1 MTYKSFSIETDA
13 DGIAVMTINVPD
25 QTMNVWD
32 RTLLTEFPK
41 FIDDFIAD
49 DAMKGLVITSGKENA
64 FLAGADLRMLEEQ
77 TPSLTKAFFDQSMTL
92 TRALRKMES
101 GGHTARQIAKERK
114 KAKPVAAA
122 IEGLA
127 LGGGLELALAC
138 HYRVV
143 ADNPKIQLGLPE
155 VMVGLLPGA
164 GGTQRV
170 PRLIGL
176 QNAAVMCAQ
185 GKSLNP
191 KTALAQ
197 GLIHEVVDAGST
209 IEKAKAWVK
218 ANPQTLAPWDQR
230 GFKVPGGAGSMNP
243 KAVQF
248 FMVANSMG
256 MQTTKGNFPAVQA
269 IMSCLYEGTALPIDT
284 ALAVEVKYFVTLLN
298 DPVSKNMIR
307 TLFINKNAAEK
318 GAGRPKGIPKVE
330 IKTVGVLGA
339 GLMGSGIAHVTAKG
353 GMNVIVLDRSAEDA
367 QKAVAYSQKIIDKKV
382 GRGRMSKEDGE
393 AFMALITPTTDY
405 NDLKDVDLII
415 EAVFERPD
423 VKADVI
429 QKTEAVIGKDIVFA
443 SNTST
448 LPIGGLAKHS
458 KRPEQ
463 FIGMH
468 FFSPVERMPLL
479 EIIPHDGTGDLAL
492 AAAFDYNK
500 RIRKTPIVV
509 KDVRGF
515 FTNRVFPPYVNEAS
529 LMVTEGV
536 SMALIENCALK
547 FGLPIGPL
555 AVTDDTTLKLGYD
568 IMQSTQKEM
577 GDKYVPSG
585 TEAFMEKMVVELG
598 RSGRRFG
605 KGFYN
610 YDEKGNRL
618 NLWEGMTEIYPLA
631 ENQPSEDEVLQRLI
645 YAQLTPT
652 ALCYA
657 ESVVPDPQSADLGA
671 IFGWGFSPWTG
682 GPLSY
687 IDTIGL
693 ETYVATSDMLAQK
706 HGARF
711 TPPQMFRDM
720 AKTGKT
726 LYGGPAKST
735 HFSKSALQ
743 RMLEVD
749 VVKIA
754 NQMGVAAG
762 VEDLKSDTIRKIL
775 KAQDAKAAA

>member
-1 MTYKSFSIETDA
+1 MTYKSFKIDIDA
-13 DGIAVMTINVPD
+13 DGIAVMTIDVPN

-32 RTLLTEFPK
+32 ENLITEFPK
-41 FIDDFIAD
+41 FIDTFVSD
-49 DAMKGLVITSGKENA
+49 DDIKGLVIASGKKNA

-77 TPSLTKAFFDQSMTL
+77 TPSRTKEFFEQSMML

-101 GGHTARQIAKERK
+101 GGHSPRQIAKEGK
-114 KAKPVAAA
+114 KAKPVAVAL
-122 IEGLA
+122 EGLA

-155 VMVGLLPGA
+155 VLVGLLPGA

-176 QNAAVMCAQ
+176 QNAAMMCAQ

-197 GLIHEVVDAGST
+197 GLIHEIVEPGKT
-209 IEKAKAWVK
+209 IEAAKTWVK
-218 ANPQTLAPWDQR
+218 ANPKTLAPWDVR
-230 GFKVPGGAGSMNP
+230 GFKVPGGAGSMHP

-248 FMVANSMG
+248 FMAANAMG
-256 MQTTKGNFPAVQA
+256 LQTTKGNFPAVEA
-269 IMSCLYEGTALPIDT
+269 IMSCLYEGTMLPIDT
-284 ALAVEVKYFVTLLN
+284 ALAVEVKYFINLLN

-307 TLFINKNAAEK
+307 TLFINKQAAEK
-318 GAGRPKGIPKVE
+318 GAGRPDSVPTVE

-339 GLMGSGIAHVTAKG
+339 GLMGSGITHVTAKG
-353 GMNVIVLDRSAEDA
+353 GMNVIVLDRTEEDA
-367 QKAVAYSQKIIDKKV
+367 QKAIAYSQKIIDKKV
-382 GRGRMSKEDGE
+382 SRGRMTKEKGE
-393 AFMALITPTTDY
+393 AFMARITPTANYD
-405 NDLKDVDLII
+405 DLKNVDLII

-423 VKADVI
+423 VKEDVI
-429 QKTEAVIGKDIVFA
+429 KKTEAVIGKNVVFA

-448 LPIGGLAKHS
+448 LPIGGLAVHS

-479 EIIPHDGTGDLAL
+479 EIIPHAGSGDLAL

-500 RIRKTPIVV
+500 KIRKTPIVV

-515 FTNRVFPPYVNEAS
+515 FTNRVFPPYVTEAS
-529 LMVTEGV
+529 LMITEGV

-555 AVTDDTTLKLGYD
+555 AVSDDTTLKLGYD
-568 IMQSTQKEM
+568 IMKATQKEM

-585 TEAFMEKMVVELG
+585 TEEFMEKMVIDLG

-610 YDEKGNRL
+610 YDEKGTRL
-618 NLWEGMTEIYPLA
+618 NLWEGMSEIYPLA
-631 ENQPSEDEVLQRLI
+631 ENQPTPDEVMERLI

-652 ALCYA
+652 ALCLA
-657 ESVVPDPQSADLGA
+657 EGVVSDPQSADLGA
-671 IFGWGFSPWTG
+671 IFGWGFPPWTG

-687 IDTIGL
+687 IETIGL
-693 ETYVATSDMLAQK
+693 DAYIATSDMLAQK
-706 HGARF
+706 HGGRF
-711 TPPQMFRDM
+711 SPPQMFRDM
-720 AKTGKT
+720 AENGDT
-726 LYGGPAKST
+726 LYGGKKPSKT
-735 HFSKSALQ
+735 YTKSALQ
-743 RMLEVD
+743 RLLEVD

-754 NQMGVAAG
+754 NSMGLSASVD
-762 VEDLKSDTIRKIL
+762 DLKSATIAKIL
-775 KAQDAKAAA
+775 KAQEGKAAA